1 MSYLDLV
8 EWLSDI
14 RYCIILFLPVD
25 GKTKVKVIAGESL
38 GAKAVIDTR
47 TPIMYLDIQVQA
59 GGTFV
64 QDVPEEYNGFAYVW
78 RGSGSFTEDRIS
90 VQMGKVKIKKL
101 NLRGGLPY
109 ERLTG
114 MLSLLSCSG
123 VEVDEYGLTYGVQDR
138 KPIFLPITYM
148 GKERSYIKK
157 TKQVLSLLCQSIVLN
172 FPKRILSLS

>member
-1 MSYLDLV
+1 MSYLDLA

-14 RYCIILFLPVD
+14 RYCIILFLLVD

-38 GAKAVIDTR
+38 GAKAVIDTW

-157 TKQVLSLLCQSIVLN
+157 KKQMLSLLCRSIVLN

>member
-1 MSYLDLV
+1 MSHLDLV

-47 TPIMYLDIQVQA
+47 TPIMYLDIHVQA
-59 GGTFV
+59 DATFV

-90 VQMGKVKIKKL
+90 VQMGKVKFKKTEKSTEVFCQVVSE
-101 NLRGGLPY
+101 GGSHMKD
-109 ERLTG
+109 RQG
-114 MLSLLSCSG
+114 CLLSYSE
-123 VEVDEYGLTYGVQDR
+123 VEVDEYGLTYGVQDTESQYFY
-138 KPIFLPITYM
+138 P
-148 GKERSYIKK
+148 
-157 TKQVLSLLCQSIVLN
+157 
-172 FPKRILSLS
+172 

>member
-1 MSYLDLV
+1 MSHLDLV

-14 RYCIILFLPVD
+14 RYCIILFIPVD

-47 TPIMYLDIQVQA
+47 TPIMYLDIHVQA

-90 VQMGKVKIKKL
+90 VQMGKVKFKKTEKSTEVFCQVVSE
-101 NLRGGLPY
+101 GGLPY
-109 ERLTG
+109 ERPTG
-114 MLSLLSCSG
+114 MLVVLLG
-123 VEVDEYGLTYGVQDR
+123 G
-138 KPIFLPITYM
+138 
-148 GKERSYIKK
+148 RS
-157 TKQVLSLLCQSIVLN
+157 
-172 FPKRILSLS
+172 

>member
-1 MSYLDLV
+1 MSHLDLV

-47 TPIMYLDIQVQA
+47 TPIMYLDIHVQA

-90 VQMGKVKIKKL
+90 VQMGKVKFKKTEKYTEVFCQVVSE
-101 NLRGGLPY
+101 GGSHMKD
-109 ERLTG
+109 RQG
-114 MLSLLSCSG
+114 CLLSYSE
-123 VEVDEYGLTYGVQDR
+123 VEVDEYGLTYSVQDTESQYFY
-138 KPIFLPITYM
+138 P
-148 GKERSYIKK
+148 
-157 TKQVLSLLCQSIVLN
+157 
-172 FPKRILSLS
+172 

>member
-47 TPIMYLDIQVQA
+47 TPIMYLDIHVQA

-90 VQMGKVKIKKL
+90 VQMGKVKFKKTEKSTEVFCQVL
-101 NLRGGLPY
+101 SFRGGLPY
-109 ERLTG
+109 ERPTG
-114 MLSLLSCSG
+114 MLVVLLG
-123 VEVDEYGLTYGVQDR
+123 G
-138 KPIFLPITYM
+138 
-148 GKERSYIKK
+148 RS
-157 TKQVLSLLCQSIVLN
+157 
-172 FPKRILSLS
+172 

>member
-1 MSYLDLV
+1 MSHLDLV

-14 RYCIILFLPVD
+14 RYCIILFLPID

-47 TPIMYLDIQVQA
+47 TPIMYLDIHVQA

-90 VQMGKVKIKKL
+90 VQMGKVK
-101 NLRGGLPY
+101 
-109 ERLTG
+109 
-114 MLSLLSCSG
+114 
-123 VEVDEYGLTYGVQDR
+123 
-138 KPIFLPITYM
+138 F
-148 GKERSYIKK
+148 KK
-157 TKQVLSLLCQSIVLN
+157 TEKSTEVFCQVVSQGNSHM
-172 FPKRILSLS
+172 KD